1 MTKERKLAIEMWKY
15 IRDNHDA
22 YVEYI
27 DTHGD
32 DEDFEDED
40 ALADLKHKFLKDKD
54 VHWAMSCWF
63 CQYIGHRGRTFSTCR
78 CKYCP
83 LKSCDTGAYY
93 ILTHSP
99 TQDQYIDACN
109 LIIEALGGEI

>member
-1 MTKERKLAIEMWKY
+1 MTKERKIAIAMWKY
-15 IRDNHDA
+15 IRDSHDA
-22 YVEYI
+22 YVEYV
-27 DTHGD
+27 DTYGE
-32 DEDFEDED
+32 EDYYEEED
-40 ALADLKHKFLKDKD
+40 AIADLKHKFLIGKD

-63 CQYIGHRGRTFSTCR
+63 CQYIGHRGRTFNTCR
-78 CKYCP
+78 CKLCP
-83 LKSCDTGAYY
+83 LKSCETGAYY